1 MILLLLLCG
10 SLAFADTLVMRDGS
24 RHQGTLDSVSESFVT
39 LDEGGG
45 SLHRYRRSEV
55 ERIELTALPRSASMP
70 PPATSPVPQNRNY
83 SDQGANQQVDNQQV
97 ANQKVANQND
107 DRDRALEPGGDK
119 FDGRESVTLPAGTD
133 ISVITTDP
141 IDSKNA
147 SAGQTFAASIAQD
160 VMDQDSGRV
169 VIPKGTDAQLIIRD
183 VNPGGSTGTS
193 DVALDL
199 QSISVAG
206 HTYDVST
213 EDLAQQGNAGIG
225 KNKRT
230 GEYVGGG
237 AVLGTLIGAIAG
249 GGKGAAIGAIAGAGA
264 GAGTQVLTRG
274 KSVHVPSETTLN
286 FRLDQPLHLRPE

>member
-1 MILLLLLCG
+1 MIRLILMLLLCG
-10 SLAFADTLVMRDGS
+10 SLAAADTLVLRDGS
-24 RHQGTLDSVSESFVT
+24 RRSGTLDGVSENYIT
-39 LDEGGG
+39 LEEGGT
-45 SLHRYRRSEV
+45 LHRYRRSEV
-55 ERIELTALPRSASMP
+55 RRIELNTYPRDTGSTA
-70 PPATSPVPQNRNY
+70 PVPQNRNY
-83 SDQGANQQVDNQQV
+83 NDQ
-97 ANQKVANQND
+97 VANQND
-107 DRDRALEPGGDK
+107 DRDRALAPGGDK
-119 FDGRESVTLPAGTD
+119 FNGRESVTLPAGTQ
-133 ISVITTDP
+133 IGVITTDP

-147 SAGQTFAASIAQD
+147 SEGQTFAASIAQD

-169 VIPKGTDAQLIIRD
+169 VIPKGSDAELVIRS
-183 VNPGGSTGTS
+183 VNSGGQTGTS
-193 DVALDL
+193 DLALDL
-199 QSISVAG
+199 QSVSVAG

-213 EDLAQQGNAGIG
+213 EDIAQQGNAGIG

-286 FRLDQPLHLRPE
+286 FRLDEPLYLRPE